1 MLNRHNLIM
10 SKINIF
16 WCFALL
22 SVSMAA
28 KAPYPLLRGK
38 IVVQIEGI
46 RESTGEIGVLL
57 FDRATGFPGDSGA
70 SIRHQ
75 VLPARS
81 GRLALNFDDLPFGT
95 YAVAVIHDL
104 NGNRRVDTNLLGIPR
119 EGYGF
124 SNNAR
129 SLFRAPRFQEAAFI
143 HKGPGAIVRVEMIY

>member
-1 MLNRHNLIM
+1 MRKKNILWCIMLLG
-10 SKINIF
+10 
-16 WCFALL
+16 AT
-22 SVSMAA
+22 VAA
-28 KAPYPLLRGK
+28 KSPDPTLRGK
-38 IVVQIEGI
+38 IIIEIEGI

-57 FDRATGFPGDSGA
+57 FDRAMGFPGDSGA
-70 SIRHQ
+70 SIRHR

-81 GRLALNFDDLPFGT
+81 GVVSLNFEDLPFGT

-129 SLFRAPRFQEAAFI
+129 SLFRAPRFQEAAFA
-143 HKGPGAIVRVEMIY
+143 HKGAVALVRVEMIY